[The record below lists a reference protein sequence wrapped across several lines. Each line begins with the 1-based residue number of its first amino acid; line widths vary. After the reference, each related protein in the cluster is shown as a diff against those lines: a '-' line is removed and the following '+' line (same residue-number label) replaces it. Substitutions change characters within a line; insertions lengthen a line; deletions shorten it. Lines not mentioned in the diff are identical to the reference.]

1 MRKLNVPVVTT
12 ENKEDSFYELIGD
25 WELIEASFAQ
35 QYGIRLRRED
45 EMSWDEF
52 TTLLAGLNGD
62 TPLGRIVSSR
72 SESNPDRIKQFTAA
86 EKKIRKEWAM
96 RHRRVVSDKKE
107 YDAAMA
113 GFHSMFKALS
123 EKGG

>member
-1 MRKLNVPVVTT
+1 MRKLNVPFVTT
-12 ENKEDSFYELIGD
+12 DNKEDSFYELIGD

-62 TPLGRIVSSR
+62 TPLGRIVSIR

-107 YDAAMA
+107 YDATMA

>member
-1 MRKLNVPVVTT
+1 MRKSKAPFVTV
-12 ENKEDSFYELIGD
+12 NKGEESFYNIIDD

-45 EMSWDEF
+45 DMSWDEF

-62 TPLGRIVSSR
+62 TPLGRIVSVR

-96 RHRRVVSDKKE
+96 RHRHVVSDKKE

>member
-1 MRKLNVPVVTT
+1 MRKLNVPFVTT
-12 ENKEDSFYELIGD
+12 ENKEDSFYDLIGD

-62 TPLGRIVSSR
+62 TPLGRIVSIR